1 MTPLIYLRDQA
12 AFTVPLGLKT
22 LLDRFNSSGGGV
34 GDYQVIMAG
43 TLLMVLPMVLLFAFF
58 QRYFIEGISTQGRK
72 G

>member
-12 AFTVPLGLKT
+12 AYTAPLGLKL
-22 LLDRFNSSGGGV
+22 LLDRFSDRSGGQ

-43 TLLMVLPMVLLFAFF
+43 TLLLILPMLVLFGAF